1 MVEKPKKKGIAIIIS
16 VGGKPP
22 KSPADTSTP
31 DMKKYGADPMNKS
44 WNFLKELS
52 PSAQDANDTASRQ
65 LYLNRM
71 KALGSKMNPSLQRVG
86 HERAMNPELRRQR
99 NILSNAKRS
108 FRNPPKEPYEAP
120 NWNYAQDSQDNIS
133 QQIAAGPSMN
143 PDMEREQQQV
153 MKPSNF
159 GRRMGRDRGV
169 DSPNLG
175 NWNTLGV
182 SQ

>member
-22 KSPADTSTP
+22 KGPADTSTP
-31 DMKKYGADPMNKS
+31 DMKKYGADPMKKS

-65 LYLNRM
+65 LYSNRM
-71 KALGSKMNPSLQRVG
+71 KALGSKMNPSLLPVG

-108 FRNPPKEPYEAP
+108 YRNPPIEPRES
-120 NWNYAQDSQDNIS
+120 NFAQSKQDEIS

-143 PDMEREQQQV
+143 PDMEREQQSL
-153 MKPSNF
+153 MGSSRF
-159 GRRMGRDRGV
+159 RRRMGRDRGE

-175 NWNTLGV
+175 DWNRLGV
-182 SQ
+182 NQ